1 MTPRYPFL
9 DLRAENEPYLDE
21 LTRATARVIASG
33 RYIGGEEVE
42 RFESQL
48 AAMTATEFAIGVSN
62 GLDALRLT
70 LRAMVK
76 LGMLRRGDEVILP
89 ANTFIA
95 SLLAVKDASLTPV
108 CADISLPTLLL
119 SPESVERLIT
129 PRTRAI
135 MPVHLYGRV
144 CWSAELAD
152 IVSRH
157 SLYIIE
163 DCAQA
168 IGATAPLPGI
178 NGTLPAGS
186 IGHAAAFSFYP
197 TKNVGALGDAGAVT
211 TSSADIARMVR
222 TLANYGSTER
232 NRYPYSGFNCRLDP
246 IQAAMLSVKLP
257 HTDEINHRRT
267 LVAHTYNSS
276 ITSPTITLPPIP
288 AVETQCVWHQY
299 VVQLPPH
306 LRQAFRSTLLS
317 EGVATDIHYPLP
329 VHLQP
334 CGAGTSR
341 FPLPNAEEA
350 ARSIVSLP
358 IGAPTTSASAKE
370 ISQIIDHT
378 LAHLTEMI

>member
-21 LTRATARVIASG
+21 LTRAAARVIASG
-33 RYIGGEEVE
+33 RYIGGPEVE

-48 AAMTATEFAIGVSN
+48 ASLVGTDYAVGVSN

-70 LRAMVK
+70 LRAMVE
-76 LGMLRRGDEVILP
+76 LGMLSPGDEVILP

-95 SLLAVKDASLTPV
+95 SLLAIKDAGLTPV
-108 CADISLPTLLL
+108 CADISPATLLL

-144 CWSAELAD
+144 CWSAALAD
-152 IVSRH
+152 ICRRH
-157 SLYIIE
+157 TLYIIE

-168 IGATAPLPGI
+168 IGATATYPGI
-178 NGTLPAGS
+178 NATLPAGS

-211 TSSADIARMVR
+211 TSSPEIARMVR

-232 NRYPYSGFNCRLDP
+232 NRYPYAGFNCRLDP
-246 IQAAMLSVKLP
+246 IQAAMLSVKLA
-257 HTDEINHRRT
+257 HVGEINRRRT
-267 LVAHTYNSS
+267 LVARAYSRS
-276 ITSPTITLPPIP
+276 ITHPAVMLPPLP
-288 AVETQCVWHQY
+288 AEERECVWHQY
-299 VVQLPPH
+299 VVQLPPQ
-306 LRQAFRSTLLS
+306 LRQPFRSALLAD
-317 EGVATDIHYPLP
+317 GVETDIHYPIP

-334 CGAGTSR
+334 CGAGSART
-341 FPLPNAEEA
+341 PLPHAEET

-358 IGAPTTSASAKE
+358 IGAPTTPAAAEE
-370 ISQIIDHT
+370 IARIIDHA
-378 LAHLTEMI
+378 LAHLTEKP